1 MSFLLFLILCF
12 QIWTSE
18 LIRTH
23 QTTVDIIGEKFQ
35 LPQLN
40 EINGGDFDGLAYE
53 EIAELN
59 PVEFA
64 KRDQDKLR
72 YRYPNGESYIDVCRY
87 TLQHDCFQQP
97 YLLRYCGCFD
107 VQIFQFTRLFKR
119 TPES

>member
-1 MSFLLFLILCF
+1 MCLRKIGKNCAIIW

-23 QTTVDIIGEKFQ
+23 QTAQDIQGTKYQ

-40 EINGGDFDGLAYE
+40 EINGGDFDGMSYE

-59 PVEFA
+59 PTEFA
-64 KRDQDKLR
+64 NRDQDKLR

-87 TLQHDCFQQP
+87 EKYFS
-97 YLLRYCGCFD
+97 Y
-107 VQIFQFTRLFKR
+107 
-119 TPES
+119 